1 MKILTTM
8 MMAMCITLSL
18 SACEPSTL
26 ENNPGTPETP
36 QTPDEDEGEDGDDSS
51 TRTAITL
58 TVGETVL
65 EAYLNDNRTARD
77 LISRLPVTVTLN
89 RGLTTIAVVYRPRWN
104 TTKKMYNTAGMTVI

>member
-1 MKILTTM
+1 M

-26 ENNPGTPETP
+26 ENNPGSPETP
-36 QTPDEDEGEDGDDSS
+36 QTPDEDEGEGEDGDDSS

-65 EAYLNDNRTARD
+65 EAYLNDNRTARA

-89 RGLTTIAVVYRPRWN
+89 RGSHDY
-104 TTKKMYNTAGMTVI
+104 